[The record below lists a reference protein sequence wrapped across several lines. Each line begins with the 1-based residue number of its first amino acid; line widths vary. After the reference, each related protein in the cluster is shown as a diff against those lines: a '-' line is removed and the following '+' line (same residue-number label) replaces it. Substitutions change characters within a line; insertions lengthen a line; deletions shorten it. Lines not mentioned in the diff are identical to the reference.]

1 MVSLQWLV
9 VVDRGV
15 QQAAAPQGRHQALTY
30 LVGLFH
36 VRVTGQHELVD
47 AECVVLGDPL
57 RHFVVAADQTSPSS
71 AARLPTAPTAFP
83 RLRSVRESPLVGRN
97 K

>member
-30 LVGLFH
+30 LVGLYAP
-36 VRVTGQHELVD
+36 RGALLYRPRSGQEMEEVF
-47 AECVVLGDPL
+47 LGLMAYPDP
-57 RHFVVAADQTSPSS
+57 
-71 AARLPTAPTAFP
+71 
-83 RLRSVRESPLVGRN
+83 
-97 K
+97 